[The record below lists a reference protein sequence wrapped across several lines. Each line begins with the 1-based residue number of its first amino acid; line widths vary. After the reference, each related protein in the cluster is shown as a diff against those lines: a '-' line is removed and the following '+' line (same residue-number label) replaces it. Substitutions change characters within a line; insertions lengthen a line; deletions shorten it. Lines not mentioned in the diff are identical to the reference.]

1 MKEYLDYDQKYPD
14 LIVRLVQFFKNNSKG
29 EKKIWEFCES
39 YKVPKGEDII
49 QPIVVGKYVIG
60 YGNGVFCIVSIA
72 DLVYAQA
79 TVLLLLV

>member
-49 QPIVVGKYVIG
+49 QPIVVGKI
-60 YGNGVFCIVSIA
+60 CDRLWERSI
-72 DLVYAQA
+72 LRLEG
-79 TVLLLLV
+79 TVLPIYQNRPHDTV

>member
-39 YKVPKGEDII
+39 YKVPKGEDVI
-49 QPIVVGKYVIG
+49 QPIVVGK
-60 YGNGVFCIVSIA
+60 CTAEPTPLCTS
-72 DLVYAQA
+72 AQRNRPLCA
-79 TVLLLLV
+79 HR

>member
-39 YKVPKGEDII
+39 FKFREFLTRHFTLI
-49 QPIVVGKYVIG
+49 
-60 YGNGVFCIVSIA
+60 
-72 DLVYAQA
+72 
-79 TVLLLLV
+79 